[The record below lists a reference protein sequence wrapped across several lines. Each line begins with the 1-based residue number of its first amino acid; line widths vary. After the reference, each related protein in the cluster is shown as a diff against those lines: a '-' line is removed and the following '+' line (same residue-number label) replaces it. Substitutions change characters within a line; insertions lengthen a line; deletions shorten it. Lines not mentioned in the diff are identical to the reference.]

1 MDQLNHI
8 AGIIA
13 LTMGVAWASGI
24 NLYAAIAMLGIL
36 GISENI
42 VLPPGLQIL
51 ANPPVIIAAVF
62 MYFVEFAADKI
73 PGVDTGWDG
82 IHTFIRIPAG
92 AILAAGAVGDV
103 NPAISLTAA
112 IIGGGM
118 ATGAHITKAGTRVII
133 NASPEPVSNW
143 TASITEDIAVIG
155 GLWAAL
161 YHPWVFLGLL
171 ILFIITMAWA
181 IPRIWRGIKGIFEV
195 IVNFFKR
202 KKPDSSKQIEQKN
215 INNG

>member
-1 MDQLNHI
+1 
-8 AGIIA
+8 
-13 LTMGVAWASGI
+13 MGVAWASGI

-36 GISENI
+36 GITENI

-62 MYFVEFAADKI
+62 MYFIEFAADKI

-82 IHTFIRIPAG
+82 VHTFIRIPAG

-103 NPAISLTAA
+103 NPVISLTAA
-112 IIGGGM
+112 IMGGGM
-118 ATGAHITKAGTRVII
+118 AAGAHITKAGTRVII
-133 NASPEPVSNW
+133 NTSPEPVSNW

-171 ILFIITMAWA
+171 ILFIIIMAWA
-181 IPRIWRGIKGIFEV
+181 IPRIWRGVKRIFEV

-202 KKPDSSKQIEQKN
+202 KSPDSPKQIEKKN
-215 INNG
+215 KDTV

>member
-1 MDQLNHI
+1 MEQLNHI

-36 GISENI
+36 GITENI

-62 MYFVEFAADKI
+62 MYFIEFAADKI

-82 IHTFIRIPAG
+82 VHTFIRIPAG

-103 NPAISLTAA
+103 NPVISLTAA
-112 IIGGGM
+112 IMGGGM
-118 ATGAHITKAGTRVII
+118 AAGAHITKAGTRVII
-133 NASPEPVSNW
+133 NTSPEPVSNW

-171 ILFIITMAWA
+171 ILFIIIMAWA
-181 IPRIWRGIKGIFEV
+181 IPRIWRGVKRIFEV

-202 KKPDSSKQIEQKN
+202 KNPDSPKQIEKKN
-215 INNG
+215 KDTV

>member
-1 MDQLNHI
+1 MEQLNHI

-36 GISENI
+36 GITENI

-62 MYFVEFAADKI
+62 MYFIEFAADKI

-82 IHTFIRIPAG
+82 VHTFIRIPAG

-103 NPAISLTAA
+103 NPVISLTAA
-112 IIGGGM
+112 IMGGGM
-118 ATGAHITKAGTRVII
+118 AAGAHITKAGTRVII
-133 NASPEPVSNW
+133 NTSPEPVSNW
-143 TASITEDIAVIG
+143 TASITEDIAVIS

-171 ILFIITMAWA
+171 ILFIIIMAWA
-181 IPRIWRGIKGIFEV
+181 IPRIWRGVKRIFEV

-202 KKPDSSKQIEQKN
+202 KNPDSPKQIEKKN
-215 INNG
+215 KDTV

>member
-1 MDQLNHI
+1 
-8 AGIIA
+8 
-13 LTMGVAWASGI
+13 
-24 NLYAAIAMLGIL
+24 
-36 GISENI
+36 
-42 VLPPGLQIL
+42 
-51 ANPPVIIAAVF
+51 
-62 MYFVEFAADKI
+62 
-73 PGVDTGWDG
+73 
-82 IHTFIRIPAG
+82 
-92 AILAAGAVGDV
+92 
-103 NPAISLTAA
+103 
-112 IIGGGM
+112 M